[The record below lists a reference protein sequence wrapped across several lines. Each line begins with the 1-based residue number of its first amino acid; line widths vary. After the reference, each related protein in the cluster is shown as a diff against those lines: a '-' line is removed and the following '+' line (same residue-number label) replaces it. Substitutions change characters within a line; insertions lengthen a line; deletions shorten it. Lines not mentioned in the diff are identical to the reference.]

1 VHSAAAAR
9 GALSSCTDTSPAG
22 GQTSDPHATLREVS
36 SRHERRSLSDRAARR
51 APLRVLAIA
60 AATGALVAIAGGGQA
75 AWLCVPG
82 ALLAGATCRSLR
94 GGAIGAGLV
103 VAAAAGGAVSRGG
116 PHPVP
121 SAALIVVVP
130 AASVAVLLAVR
141 DRLESERDA
150 LRASAF
156 SDPLTGVANRRSL
169 LERID
174 YEIARH
180 GRTRRTFALLM
191 LDLDGFKL
199 LNDRFGH
206 PAGDDLLRDVAVA
219 LGRVIRDQD
228 TLARVGGDEFCVLA
242 PETDDAGAERL
253 MGRVEAAVA
262 RVAAGLDVLGA
273 SVGAAVFPHD
283 GTTAPA
289 LMEAADQRL
298 LGVKRDTGPGRGR
311 RRAA

>member
-1 VHSAAAAR
+1 M
-9 GALSSCTDTSPAG
+9 
-22 GQTSDPHATLREVS
+22 
-36 SRHERRSLSDRAARR
+36 
-51 APLRVLAIA
+51 
-60 AATGALVAIAGGGQA
+60 
-75 AWLCVPG
+75 CVPG
-82 ALLAGATCRSLR
+82 ALLAGATSRTIR
-94 GGAIGAGLV
+94 GGAIAAGLV
-103 VAAAAGGAVSRGG
+103 VAAALG
-116 PHPVP
+116 
-121 SAALIVVVP
+121 AALARAGAHPLPPPVLIVLVP
-130 AASVAVLLAVR
+130 AAGTAILLAVR
-141 DRLESERDA
+141 NRLENERDA

-156 SDPLTGVANRRSL
+156 SDPLTGIANRRSL
-169 LERID
+169 LERVD

-180 GRTRRTFALLM
+180 ARNRRSFALLM

-206 PAGDDLLRDVAVA
+206 PAGDDLLRDVAAA
-219 LGRVIRDQD
+219 LGHVIRDQD

-253 MGRVEAAVA
+253 TARVEASVA
-262 RVAAGLDVLGA
+262 RVAAGLDALGA

-298 LGVKRDTGPGRGR
+298 LGVKRDTRPGRPR

>member
-1 VHSAAAAR
+1 M
-9 GALSSCTDTSPAG
+9 
-22 GQTSDPHATLREVS
+22 
-36 SRHERRSLSDRAARR
+36 
-51 APLRVLAIA
+51 AIF
-60 AATGALVAIAGGGQA
+60 GGGQA
-75 AWLCVPG
+75 VWLCVPG
-82 ALLAGATCRSLR
+82 ALLAGATCRSIR

-103 VAAAAGGAVSRGG
+103 VAAAAGGALARAGLR
-116 PHPVP
+116 PLP
-121 SAALIVVVP
+121 STTLIVLVP
-130 AASVAVLLAVR
+130 AASVAVLLSAR
-141 DRLESERDA
+141 NRLEEERDA
-150 LRASAF
+150 LRASAL

-180 GRTRRTFALLM
+180 ARSRRSFALLM

-206 PAGDDLLRDVAVA
+206 PAGDDLLRDVAAA
-219 LGRVIRDQD
+219 LAGVIRDQD

-242 PETDDAGAERL
+242 PETDGDGAARL
-253 MGRVEAAVA
+253 RARVESAVA
-262 RVAAGLDVLGA
+262 RVAAGLDALRA
-273 SVGAAVFPHD
+273 SAGAAVFPDD

-298 LGVKRDTGPGRGR
+298 LGVKRDTRPTRPR

>member
-1 VHSAAAAR
+1 VR
-9 GALSSCTDTSPAG
+9 GGATSRAPLA
-22 GQTSDPHATLREVS
+22 
-36 SRHERRSLSDRAARR
+36 DRAARQ

-60 AATGALVAIAGGGQA
+60 AATAALVAIAGGGQA
-75 AWLCVPG
+75 VWLCVPG
-82 ALLAGATCRSLR
+82 ALLAGATCRNIR

-103 VAAAAGGAVSRGG
+103 VAAAAG
-116 PHPVP
+116 
-121 SAALIVVVP
+121 AALTRAGLHTLPSPVLVVLVP

-141 DRLESERDA
+141 DRLETEREA

-180 GRTRRTFALLM
+180 ARSRRSFALLM

-206 PAGDDLLRDVAVA
+206 PAGDDLLRDVAAA
-219 LGRVIRDQD
+219 LAGVIRDQD
-228 TLARVGGDEFCVLA
+228 TLARVGGDEFCILA
-242 PETDDAGAERL
+242 PETGDAGAERL
-253 MGRVEAAVA
+253 RGRVEAAVA
-262 RVAAGLDVLGA
+262 RVAAGLDALGA
-273 SVGAAVFPHD
+273 SVGAAVFPRD

-298 LGVKRDTGPGRGR
+298 LGVKRTTRPGR

>member
-1 VHSAAAAR
+1 M
-9 GALSSCTDTSPAG
+9 
-22 GQTSDPHATLREVS
+22 S
-36 SRHERRSLSDRAARR
+36 SRHERRPLPDRATRR
-51 APLRVLAIA
+51 APLGDRVGRRTPLRVLAIA
-60 AATGALVAIAGGGQA
+60 VATAALVAIFGGGQA
-75 AWLCVPG
+75 VWLCVPG
-82 ALLAGATCRSLR
+82 ALLAGATCRSIR
-94 GGAIGAGLV
+94 GGSIGAGLV
-103 VAAAAGGAVSRGG
+103 VAAAAGAALARAGL
-116 PHPVP
+116 HPLP
-121 SAALIVVVP
+121 STALIVLVP
-130 AASVAVLLAVR
+130 AASVAVLLSIR
-141 DRLESERDA
+141 NRLEEERDA
-150 LRASAF
+150 LRASAL

-180 GRTRRTFALLM
+180 ARNRRSFALLM

-206 PAGDDLLRDVAVA
+206 PAGDDLLRDVAAA
-219 LGRVIRDQD
+219 LAGVIRDQD

-242 PETDDAGAERL
+242 PETEDAGAERL
-253 MGRVEAAVA
+253 SGRVEAAVA
-262 RVAAGLDVLGA
+262 RVAAGLDSLGA

-298 LGVKRDTGPGRGR
+298 LRVKRDTRPTRPR

>member
-1 VHSAAAAR
+1 M
-9 GALSSCTDTSPAG
+9 
-22 GQTSDPHATLREVS
+22 S
-36 SRHERRSLSDRAARR
+36 SRHERRPLPNRAARR
-51 APLRVLAIA
+51 APLRALLIALATA
-60 AATGALVAIAGGGQA
+60 ALVAIAAGGQA
-75 AWLCVPG
+75 VWICVPG
-82 ALLAGATCRSLR
+82 ALLAGATCRSIR

-103 VAAAAGGAVSRGG
+103 VAAAAGASLARAGV
-116 PHPVP
+116 HPLP
-121 SAALIVVVP
+121 SVALIVLVP

-141 DRLESERDA
+141 DRLETERDG

-180 GRTRRTFALLM
+180 ARTRRSFALLM

-206 PAGDDLLRDVAVA
+206 PAGDDLLRDVAAA
-219 LGRVIRDQD
+219 LSHVIRDQD

-253 MGRVEAAVA
+253 TGRVEAAVG
-262 RVAAGLDVLGA
+262 RVAAGLDALGA

-283 GTTAPA
+283 GTTAAA

-298 LGVKRDTGPGRGR
+298 LGVKRDTRPARPR

>member
-1 VHSAAAAR
+1 MLAIAVAAAAVVTV
-9 GALSSCTDTSPAG
+9 AAG
-22 GQTSDPHATLREVS
+22 GQAVW
-36 SRHERRSLSDRAARR
+36 
-51 APLRVLAIA
+51 I
-60 AATGALVAIAGGGQA
+60 
-75 AWLCVPG
+75 CVPG
-82 ALLAGATCRSLR
+82 ALLAGATCRTIR

-103 VAAAAGGAVSRGG
+103 VAGAAGAALARGG
-116 PHPVP
+116 PHPLP
-121 SAALIVVVP
+121 SVALIVLVP

-141 DRLESERDA
+141 DRLEGERDA
-150 LRASAF
+150 LRTSAF

-169 LERID
+169 LERIE

-180 GRTRRTFALLM
+180 TRSRRSFAVLM

-206 PAGDDLLRDVAVA
+206 PAGDDLLRDVAAA
-219 LGRVIRDQD
+219 LGHVIRDQD
-228 TLARVGGDEFCVLA
+228 TIARVGGDEFCVLA

-253 MGRVEAAVA
+253 TSRVESAVA
-262 RVAAGLDVLGA
+262 RVAAGLDALGA
-273 SVGAAVFPHD
+273 SVGAALFPHD

-298 LGVKRDTGPGRGR
+298 LGVKRDAGPGRGG